1 MTEYNHKP
9 IEAEWSRKWTQ
20 EKTYCTDLRGAER
33 PYYNLM
39 MFPYPS
45 AKGLHV
51 GNVFA
56 FVGSD
61 VHGRFMRARGF
72 DVFEPFGFDAFGIH
86 SENHAIQVGEHPTRL
101 TPRNVE
107 HYREGQMKRLG
118 GMFNWTHEV
127 DTTDP
132 AYYRW
137 TQWLF
142 IKLFEAGLA
151 YRKQA
156 PVNWCPGCKTVLSNE
171 QAEGGTCERCDSEVE
186 TREMRQWFLRITDY
200 AQRLLDNLEWI
211 DWSPKTKKAQQYWI
225 GRDEET
231 GDYRLHDWC
240 ISRQRYWGTPIPVI
254 HCDECGAV
262 PVSEDDLPVLLPFI
276 EGFGPDGSGDS
287 PLSRDEAFV
296 KATCPRC
303 GRTGRRETDVCDNF
317 LDSAWYFLRYPSSG
331 CEDVAFDQTL
341 TAKWLPVDMYIG
353 GNEHAVL
360 HLMYTRFVTMAL
372 HDMGLVS
379 FEEPFRRFRT
389 HGLLIK
395 DGAKM
400 SKSKPNAISPDAY
413 IDKYGADVLR
423 TYLMFLGPYQEGGD
437 FQDTGIVGIQRFIEK
452 MWRYITAT
460 EFGDGPVS
468 DRSIVG
474 LLHRSIKKV
483 TGDVGELR
491 YNTAIAALMKFLNG
505 LSSQDQHW
513 RECARVL
520 LQLVCPFA
528 PFVAHELWGRLGG
541 IGLVDETPWPDYDE
555 ALTQEDRVNFIIQ
568 VNGHVRGR
576 MTIARDMPR
585 RDIEAAAMA
594 CERVIESVDG
604 ACVVKKVFVPGKLL
618 NIVTA
623 RRE

>member
-1 MTEYNHKP
+1 MSEYKHSR
-9 IEAEWSRKWTQ
+9 IEEKWSRKWTQ
-20 EKTYCTDLRGAER
+20 DKTYCADLHTATK

-51 GNVFA
+51 GNVYA

-86 SENHAIQVGEHPTRL
+86 SENHAIQVNEHPARL

-107 HYREGQMKRLG
+107 RYREGQMKRLG
-118 GMFNWTHEV
+118 GIFNWTHAV

-156 PVNWCPGCKTVLSNE
+156 PVNWCPGCKTVLANE
-171 QAEGGTCERCDSEVE
+171 QAQGGTCERCDSEVE

-211 DWSPKTKKAQQYWI
+211 DWSPKTKKAQQHWI
-225 GRDEET
+225 GRDEAT

-240 ISRQRYWGTPIPVI
+240 ISRQRYWGTPIPII

-262 PVSEDDLPVLLPFI
+262 PVPEDDLPVLLPFI
-276 EGFGPDGSGDS
+276 EDFGPDGSGDS
-287 PLSRDEAFV
+287 PLARDEAFV
-296 KATCPRC
+296 EATCPRC
-303 GRTGRRETDVCDNF
+303 GRAGRRETDVCDNF

-331 CEDVAFDQTL
+331 REDVAFDEAL

-400 SKSKPNAISPDAY
+400 SKSKTNAISPDTY
-413 IDKYGADVLR
+413 IDEYGADVLR

-437 FQDTGIVGIQRFIEK
+437 FRDTGIVGIQRFIENT
-452 MWRYITAT
+452 WRYVT
-460 EFGDGPVS
+460 ETD
-468 DRSIVG
+468 
-474 LLHRSIKKV
+474 
-483 TGDVGELR
+483 
-491 YNTAIAALMKFLNG
+491 
-505 LSSQDQHW
+505 
-513 RECARVL
+513 
-520 LQLVCPFA
+520 
-528 PFVAHELWGRLGG
+528 
-541 IGLVDETPWPDYDE
+541 
-555 ALTQEDRVNFIIQ
+555 
-568 VNGHVRGR
+568 
-576 MTIARDMPR
+576 
-585 RDIEAAAMA
+585 
-594 CERVIESVDG
+594 
-604 ACVVKKVFVPGKLL
+604 
-618 NIVTA
+618 
-623 RRE
+623 